1 MANAR
6 ATININIP
14 LADNISQDAILRGV
28 RGATV
33 EAKNLVI
40 DKLSQPGRG
49 RTYTHQF
56 YTDNQGRLRV
66 GGLRP
71 GGPHTASAP
80 GDPPAVDNDVL
91 RGSTQSEVTTTPSGA
106 VGEVSVNTEYAA
118 YLEFGTEK
126 IAPRPFMSA
135 VLREGAG
142 RIRDAF
148 VRFARI
154 P

>member
-6 ATININIP
+6 VTIDINIP
-14 LADNISQDAILRGV
+14 LADDISQAAILRGV

-40 DKLSQPGRG
+40 DKLSQPGKGRVYRRG
-49 RTYTHQF
+49 VSAVHR
-56 YTDNQGRLRV
+56 
-66 GGLRP
+66 
-71 GGPHTASAP
+71 ASAP
-80 GDPPAVDNDVL
+80 GDPPAVDTGRL
-91 RGSTQSEVTTTPSGA
+91 RGSTQSEVMATSSGA
-106 VGEVSVNTEYAA
+106 FGIVSVNTEYAA

-135 VLREGAG
+135 VLREGVG
-142 RIRDAF
+142 RIREAF
-148 VRFARI
+148 IRYARI

>member
-14 LADNISQDAILRGV
+14 LADNISQAAILRGV

-40 DKLSQPGRG
+40 DKLSQPGK
-49 RTYTHQF
+49 
-56 YTDNQGRLRV
+56 GRLYSRGV
-66 GGLRP
+66 SAVHRASTP
-71 GGPHTASAP
+71 GA
-80 GDPPAVDNDVL
+80 PPAVDTGRL
-91 RGSTQSEVTTTPSGA
+91 RGSTQSEVTATPSGA